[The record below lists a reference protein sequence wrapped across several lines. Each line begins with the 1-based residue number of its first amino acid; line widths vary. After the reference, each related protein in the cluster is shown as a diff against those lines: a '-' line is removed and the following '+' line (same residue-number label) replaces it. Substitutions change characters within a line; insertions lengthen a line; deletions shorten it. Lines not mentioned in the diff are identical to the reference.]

1 MLGAGV
7 AVTGGV
13 NLLPPVGSMLFSV
26 GDGAADDVVGVVLDG
41 LGDWLLLQAVNA
53 PIAMIALPPAT
64 SASRRVKRSD
74 FMVLVLSNPRRG
86 PVKGLRASVK
96 ATLTSI

>member
-1 MLGAGV
+1 M

-13 NLLPPVGSMLFSV
+13 NLLPPDGSMLFSV
-26 GDGAADDVVGVVLDG
+26 GDGATDVVVVVLEG
-41 LGDWLLLQAVNA
+41 LGFSPVLQPAVSA
-53 PIAMIALPPAT
+53 PMAMIALPPAT

-74 FMVLVLSNPRRG
+74 FIVLVLSNPLCG
-86 PVKGLRASVK
+86 PVKGLRVSVK